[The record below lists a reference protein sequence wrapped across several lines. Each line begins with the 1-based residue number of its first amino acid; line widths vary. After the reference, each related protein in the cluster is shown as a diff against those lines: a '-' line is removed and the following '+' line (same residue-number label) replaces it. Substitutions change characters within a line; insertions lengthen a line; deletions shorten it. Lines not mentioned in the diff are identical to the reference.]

1 MTRGLFT
8 RERLTRK
15 VGQLTVWRNM
25 FASPPLLNLV
35 VIRSADLERAEA
47 FYQILGIEFERHRHG
62 KGPEHLA
69 ASPYKGGYVFEIY
82 PNSEKAGST
91 KGVRIGFSI
100 DGVDAY
106 IDKLVWAGGK
116 VVEKPHDS
124 EWGRR
129 AVVAD
134 PDGHK
139 VELLTPPNRQ

>member
-1 MTRGLFT
+1 
-8 RERLTRK
+8 
-15 VGQLTVWRNM
+15 M

-35 VIRSADLERAEA
+35 VIRSADLNRAEA
-47 FYQILGIEFERHRHG
+47 FYEILGIAFERHRHG
-62 KGPEHLA
+62 NGPVHL
-69 ASPYKGGYVFEIY
+69 SGGPYRDGYVFEIY
-82 PNSEKAGST
+82 PKSEKAGST

-106 IDKLVWAGGK
+106 IDKLVQAGGR

-139 VELLTPPNRQ
+139 VELLTPPSRR

>member
-1 MTRGLFT
+1 
-8 RERLTRK
+8 
-15 VGQLTVWRNM
+15 M

-35 VIRSADLERAEA
+35 GIRSADLNRAEA
-47 FYQILGIEFERHRHG
+47 FYEILGIAFERHRHG
-62 KGPEHLA
+62 NGRVHLSGGP
-69 ASPYKGGYVFEIY
+69 YRDGYVFEIY
-82 PNSEKAGST
+82 PKSEKAGST

-106 IDKLVWAGGK
+106 IDKLVQAGGR

-139 VELLTPPNRQ
+139 VELLTPPSRR